1 MLVYACQLYLV
12 PMVAV
17 VQLAGCLG
25 VVQRT
30 VKPPHRKKQL
40 ANSEVRRSVLRR
52 LSEQCS
58 VPLQRLLL
66 IAKQLL
72 HRGIYQRRIVAQF
85 FLSNLH
91 YWGTLVRTRG
101 LHTLLPAGT
110 PGKSCTY

>member
-1 MLVYACQLYLV
+1 MIDILKTGLLE
-12 PMVAV
+12 M
-17 VQLAGCLG
+17 
-25 VVQRT
+25 
-30 VKPPHRKKQL
+30 KNDIKSKNIKKQL
-40 ANSEVRRSVLRR
+40 ANFEVRRSVLRR
-52 LSEQCS
+52 LSAQCS